1 MVVDTTQSTDE
12 RWSVVLTK
20 PNGEMHAKNNL
31 EAQGMLTYL
40 PLMNQEFIRRGSRE
54 IKAVPLFSRY
64 LFLLYDDQAKAM
76 APTIRSTRGVSQLL
90 MTGESPAIVDAKIV
104 NAIRSLEDGTQNVGQ
119 SYFKSGDPVRVIDG
133 PFNGLEGIYAVDDGE
148 LRSMVLLEIMHKSHS
163 LGFKKTQLQKKC

>member
-31 EAQGMLTYL
+31 EAQGMRTYL
-40 PLMNQEFIRRGSRE
+40 PLMNQEFIRRGSRQ

-76 APTIRSTRGVSQLL
+76 APTIRSTRWVSQLL
-90 MTGESPAIVDAKIV
+90 MT
-104 NAIRSLEDGTQNVGQ
+104 
-119 SYFKSGDPVRVIDG
+119 
-133 PFNGLEGIYAVDDGE
+133 
-148 LRSMVLLEIMHKSHS
+148 
-163 LGFKKTQLQKKC
+163 